1 MPTQKKK
8 QNAATPL
15 ATPAA
20 VPAATPTPAATPPPP
35 TADPATPAIT
45 RVANGSN
52 RGTKVDL
59 QAAYLSLIAGLLA
72 YFQPGDLFALAA
84 GMMTRDE
91 LIALFQQ
98 FVAAA
103 EATKT
108 SNAAWRSDVQAERA
122 MELTV
127 APVRAGLKSILQGK
141 FGKSGTQLLKFG
153 ITPLQAPVK
162 TTAVKTAAVVKAK
175 ATRAGARDQGQQAEE
190 GHRGQ
195 RHRRRHHADDG
206 GTGGAGHD
214 GQRGEPGRRR
224 SSAGPERDADPGAHG
239 RDTAAQLNA
248 ATS

>member
-1 MPTQKKK
+1 LPTQKKK
-8 QNAATPL
+8 QNATTPL

-20 VPAATPTPAATPPPP
+20 VPAVTPTPAATPPPP

-52 RGTKVDL
+52 KGTKVDL

-84 GMMTRDE
+84 GVMTRDE

-175 ATRAGARDQGQQAEE
+175 ATRQARGTKGSKQKQAIVGNVTGVVITPVTAGPAVPVTTGNAASPDVGAV
-190 GHRGQ
+190 
-195 RHRRRHHADDG
+195 APAPSATPTPAPTG
-206 GTGGAGHD
+206 GTPPH
-214 GQRGEPGRRR
+214 
-224 SSAGPERDADPGAHG
+224 S
-239 RDTAAQLNA
+239 
-248 ATS
+248 